1 MYDSPSHVGGS
12 QCLQAIDQLLSSVHA
27 QVSRQGALVARAEM
41 AMRTCKRLLS
51 TVQPQVSRQVAL
63 PSESRVAVLA
73 DVHHHLSSLK
83 LLGTE

>member
-1 MYDSPSHVGGS
+1 MRVAVLADEG
-12 QCLQAIDQLLSSVHA
+12 LLSTVYP
-27 QVSRQGALVARAEM
+27 QVSRQAALVVCAIM

-63 PSESRVAVLA
+63 PSEPRVAVLA

>member
-1 MYDSPSHVGGS
+1 
-12 QCLQAIDQLLSSVHA
+12 
-27 QVSRQGALVARAEM
+27 
-41 AMRTCKRLLS
+41 
-51 TVQPQVSRQVAL
+51 VQPQVSRQVAL